1 MNPQMR
7 LKDLTVAPFVA
18 FIFYFEPLLHL
29 ILTLN
34 IKYGL
39 ILVNVRG
46 VSVCLFVKQ
55 TIGKSL
61 SCDEVSY
68 LHCY

>member
-46 VSVCLFVKQ
+46 
-55 TIGKSL
+55 
-61 SCDEVSY
+61 
-68 LHCY
+68 